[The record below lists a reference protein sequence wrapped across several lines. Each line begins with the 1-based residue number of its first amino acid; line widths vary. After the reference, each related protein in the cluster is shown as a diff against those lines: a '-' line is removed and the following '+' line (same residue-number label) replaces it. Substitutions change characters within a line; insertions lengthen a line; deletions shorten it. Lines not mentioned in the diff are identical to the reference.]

1 MAQYFIRVE
10 LKGYPSGE
18 NYENL
23 HALMANNNWSQTVT
37 GMSNG
42 KSVLVNLPYATYQGT
57 SDKGAFV
64 RADALKT
71 TIIDQVWKNPIVLA
85 MVVTRWAQV

>member
-10 LKGYPSGE
+10 LKGSPSGE

-23 HALMANNNWSQTVT
+23 HALMANNNWSQTIT

-42 KSVLVNLPYATYQGT
+42 KSVLVNLPHATYQGT
-57 SDKGAFV
+57 SDAGAFV
-64 RADALKT
+64 LADALKM
-71 TIIDQVWKNPIVLA
+71 TIIDKIWKNPIVLA
-85 MVVTRWAQV
+85 MVVTHWAQV